1 MNIRARLIVVRD
13 IQQQNPMEA
22 IVSKSLPSAV
32 FLTSQLPSLILVE
45 NEDQMGEDF
54 VSRNETSRTYS

>member
-1 MNIRARLIVVRD
+1 MVRD

-22 IVSKSLPSAV
+22 IVSKFLPSAL
-32 FLTSQLPSLILVE
+32 FLASQLPSLILVE